1 VILPDDKILSLEKL
15 VAEREKARAGG
26 LTFVFTNG
34 CFDILHRGHL
44 ECLLAARQAGDVLA
58 VGVNSDSSVRLIKG
72 ERRPLQPERDRVLLV
87 AALEAVSYVVV
98 FEEPTPERLIRALRP
113 DVVVKGAEYPE
124 QDIVGA
130 GYVEA
135 GGGKVIRVPMVE
147 GLSTRSI
154 IRTIISRYSDG

>member
-1 VILPDDKILSLEKL
+1 MILPDEKILSLEKL
-15 VAEREKARAGG
+15 VAEREKARAAG

-58 VGVNSDSSVRLIKG
+58 VGVNSDTSVRLIKG
-72 ERRPLQPERDRVLLV
+72 ERRPLQPERDRALLV
-87 AALEAVSYVVV
+87 AALEAVSYVLL
-98 FEEPTPERLIRALRP
+98 FEEPTPERLIRVLRP

-135 GGGKVIRVPMVE
+135 SGGKVIRVPMVE

-154 IRTIISRYSDG
+154 IRTIISRYPDG